1 MSESVA
7 SILRKIAAFA
17 TGVML
22 VTTLSALAVIK
33 ADNKKG
39 KTIAIRS
46 GASSAATDAAA
57 AADTGTA
64 AADTSGA
71 TGTAAAAA
79 SGTSAGTSSAAGTGT
94 GTPAAAGATSG
105 GGGGGG
111 GAGAAARQASSAAA
125 TSGKCIDENPEVG
138 VFCDHYLVGGTT
150 VLSGPLAVYGDQGL
164 KGGLAWITYYNTV
177 IAPRDHLRQ
186 VKLVW
191 YDDALDPQR
200 TLSYVQRLHDIDKVL
215 FLSGVTSP
223 EAISAY
229 VQSAK
234 FPLIGDIGLSPK
246 SWRNRYIF
254 PTTPSDATRNALRI
268 KIAHERLSI
277 KSFAVIQ
284 DVLPS
289 VDTGPYKKSWQDAA
303 KRAGVEEKDYVEI
316 SSTGSDCS
324 AQFSRVIQSKPD
336 YIILPTA
343 SGATLAC
350 LREGRKN
357 AVQPGGAQ
365 SKWLKGWSGGSN
377 LQIEVDN
384 CKPTCEGMYSIGTVF
399 SDPRTSTSE
408 QMRIYRENMAR
419 YAPNVDITG
428 FIAINYYHNGWLV
441 YNMLKQAGIQN
452 NLTRDTIMNAAE
464 HFGPFETGFG
474 NSVTWNTTV
483 PREPWT
489 CGYPVVVRGD
499 KWVFDSQRYCL

>member
-1 MSESVA
+1 MSDA
-7 SILRKIAAFA
+7 IAATLRKIAAFA

-22 VTTLSALAVIK
+22 VTTLSAIAVIK

-39 KTIAIRS
+39 KTIAIQS
-46 GASSAATDAAA
+46 GARVSNETETGATGGAVEGSAATGEAAATGAAASSA
-57 AADTGTA
+57 TGA
-64 AADTSGA
+64 
-71 TGTAAAAA
+71 
-79 SGTSAGTSSAAGTGT
+79 AAGT
-94 GTPAAAGATSG
+94 PQAAGTASSG
-105 GGGGGG
+105 GGGGN
-111 GAGAAARQASSAAA
+111 AAAAAARQASRQAAA
-125 TSGKCIDENPEVG
+125 TGKCIDENPAIG
-138 VFCDHYLVGGTT
+138 VFCDHFLVGGTT

-164 KGGLAWITYYNTV
+164 KAGLAWQAYYNTV
-177 IAPRDHLRQ
+177 LAPQEHLRQ
-186 VKLVW
+186 AKLIW

-215 FLSGVTSP
+215 FLGGITSP
-223 EAISAY
+223 EAASAY
-229 VQSAK
+229 LESAK

-246 SWRNRYIF
+246 SWANRYIF
-254 PTTPSDATRNALRI
+254 PTTPSDATRNSLRI
-268 KIAHERLSI
+268 KIAKARFDI
-277 KSFAVIQ
+277 KSFSVIQ
-284 DVLPS
+284 DVLPT
-289 VDTGPYKKSWQDAA
+289 VDTGPYKRAWQDAA
-303 KRAGVEEKDYVEI
+303 KRSSVQEKDYVEI
-316 SSTGSDCS
+316 SSTGTDCS
-324 AQFSRVIQSKPD
+324 AQFSRIIQGKPE

-350 LREGRKN
+350 LREARKN
-357 AVQPGGAQ
+357 AVQPNGAN

-399 SDPRTSTSE
+399 NDPRTSTTE

-428 FIAINYYHNGWLV
+428 FIAINYYHNGWLL
-441 YNMLKQAGIQN
+441 YNLLKQGGIQN
-452 NLTRDTIMNAAE
+452 NLTRENLMNAAE

-474 NSVTWNTTV
+474 NSITWNTTV

-499 KWVFDSQRYCL
+499 KWVFDSEKFCL

>member
-1 MSESVA
+1 MSDSIWESLLRRVA
-7 SILRKIAAFA
+7 ALGCAALVISSLVAISIVRADQRNARLAGNTQVATNQPADTGAAE
-17 TGVML
+17 T
-22 VTTLSALAVIK
+22 
-33 ADNKKG
+33 
-39 KTIAIRS
+39 
-46 GASSAATDAAA
+46 GASDLAAGEPTSNLDTSGLANTGSGAAA
-57 AADTGTA
+57 APG
-64 AADTSGA
+64 
-71 TGTAAAAA
+71 A
-79 SGTSAGTSSAAGTGT
+79 SGTAKAV
-94 GTPAAAGATSG
+94 
-105 GGGGGG
+105 
-111 GAGAAARQASSAAA
+111 GAASNTAAA
-125 TSGKCIDENPEVG
+125 TSGLRPHKGTDCPDYNPNVG
-138 VFCDHYLVGGTT
+138 VYCDHYLVGGTT

-177 IAPRDHLRQ
+177 IAPREHLRQ

-268 KIAHERLSI
+268 KIAKERLNI

-303 KRAGVEEKDYVEI
+303 KRSSVEEKDYVEI

-324 AQFSRVIQSKPD
+324 AQFSRVIQSKPE

-399 SDPRTSTSE
+399 SDPRTSTTE